1 MAEHLEN
8 SIDLFSRLR
17 PSMRLATV
25 LLTILRM
32 NTKRTS
38 RATATVHMLSNF
50 VFIDP
55 SFAHR
60 ACAHCSGR
68 NKDMNKMLHPILISV
83 WVIFD
88 LTACEKQPG
97 GHQSDK
103 PVPSSPSSPNSSS
116 DSTSEEMM
124 RSVLSKTGFEDPSDG
139 YFHAYALTREAEKA
153 TDPDD
158 SIRNLQEA
166 LGYLREVK
174 KRYPEWKIV
183 MVDTRI
189 RKTEESLVGILKS
202 N

>member
-1 MAEHLEN
+1 MKKL
-8 SIDLFSRLR
+8 
-17 PSMRLATV
+17 
-25 LLTILRM
+25 
-32 NTKRTS
+32 
-38 RATATVHMLSNF
+38 
-50 VFIDP
+50 
-55 SFAHR
+55 
-60 ACAHCSGR
+60 
-68 NKDMNKMLHPILISV
+68 LHPILISV
-83 WVIFD
+83 WVIFT
-88 LTACEKQPG
+88 LTACENHPG

-103 PVPSSPSSPNSSS
+103 LAPSSPDSSS

-139 YFHAYALTREAEKA
+139 YFHAYSLTREAEKA

-189 RKTEESLVGILKS
+189 QTTEESLAGILKS
-202 N
+202 K